1 MFYLFVFGPDFVAL
15 PSMLNSVLDLI
26 RLFLFG
32 LKAIISVTWV
42 N

>member
-15 PSMLNSVLDLI
+15 APKLGSVLDLI

-32 LKAIISVTWV
+32 LKATFYVSWV